1 MPAAGDGVGESAA
14 RSDRRAPSV
23 ERAIIAHR
31 GLPSAAPENT
41 MASFRAAVDAG
52 ARWIEADVDLLG
64 DGTAVIL
71 HDTLLDRTTDASGSM
86 YDLRRE
92 DLERIDAGSWYDER
106 FAGERIPTLDEV
118 VAFLNTSR
126 VNANIELKANEQGAA
141 RTVALID
148 TVVEALARLDAER
161 EIIVSSFSQPL
172 LMTLHQRHPELA
184 IGVLCETATLGEDWR
199 SVLELCGASFVHPQD
214 AGLTADRVRAFI
226 AAGYGVN
233 VWTINDEKRAG
244 RLFDWGCT
252 GVFTDV
258 AGELSL

>member
-1 MPAAGDGVGESAA
+1 M
-14 RSDRRAPSV
+14 
-23 ERAIIAHR
+23 
-31 GLPSAAPENT
+31 
-41 MASFRAAVDAG
+41 
-52 ARWIEADVDLLG
+52 
-64 DGTAVIL
+64 
-71 HDTLLDRTTDASGSM
+71 
-86 YDLRRE
+86 
-92 DLERIDAGSWYDER
+92 
-106 FAGERIPTLDEV
+106 
-118 VAFLNTSR
+118 
-126 VNANIELKANEQGAA
+126 
-141 RTVALID
+141 ALID

-184 IGVLCETATLGEDWR
+184 IGVLYETATLGEDWR